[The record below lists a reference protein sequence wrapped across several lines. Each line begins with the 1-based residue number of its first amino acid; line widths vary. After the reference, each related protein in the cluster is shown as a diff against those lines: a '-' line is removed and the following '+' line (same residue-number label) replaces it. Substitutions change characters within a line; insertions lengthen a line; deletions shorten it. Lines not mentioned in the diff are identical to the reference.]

1 MMKKGVVL
9 LISLFFVGT
18 ISLLIFENIKT
29 TDILIKESND
39 DFINTQALISMRNYR
54 DEIGKLLLKN
64 RDNIDDLLQGSLLSD
79 KLALDMKN
87 IKVNIKMVKYEN
99 VYDINALLTG
109 NEKEKRELE
118 DFFLSRG
125 VDFDAL
131 SYFINNYMEFLPK
144 EEKSINSFNQLNKII
159 SEFIKSSNTY
169 EIEEIRD
176 KIGFFKLSETSKF
189 VLCNLDM
196 DIHGKMFGSSFI
208 YDLDSSKENDIKV
221 KDFDFIF
228 K

>member
-1 MMKKGVVL
+1 MKKGIVL
-9 LISLFFVGT
+9 LVSLFFIGT

-64 RDNIDDLLQGSLLSD
+64 RDNINDLLQSSLLSD

-87 IKVNIKMVKYEN
+87 IKANVKVVKYEN
-99 VYDINALLTG
+99 IYDINALISG
-109 NEKEKRELE
+109 NESQKRELE
-118 DFFLSRG
+118 DFFLSSG

-131 SYFINNYMEFLPK
+131 SYFVNNYMEFLPK
-144 EEKSINSFNQLNKII
+144 EQKSINSFFQLNQVI

-176 KIGFFKLSETSKF
+176 KIGYFKVSETSKF

-196 DIHGKMFGSSFI
+196 DIHGKMFNSSFI

-228 K
+228 R